1 MTPNTESTQI
11 VKQMCV
17 GDRRGLDRLF
27 ELMYDDLRDLAKKY
41 TNRFSS
47 RTIRPTD
54 LVHEAFL
61 KLVDQ
66 QQVDWRG
73 KSHFMAVGAVV
84 IRHMLVDMAR
94 RKQSQKR
101 GGDRRRVFV
110 DDVMTVSV
118 TDFDDVLSVDEALVK
133 LSKVNETQAKLIEL
147 RFFAGMTVA
156 EAAEAIGMSKRYVEK
171 QWTFAKA
178 WLRRELSEG
187 ANYDP

>member
-27 ELMYDDLRDLAKKY
+27 ELMYEDLRDLAKRY

-47 RTIRPTD
+47 RTMRPTD

-66 QQVDWRG
+66 RQVDWRG

-84 IRHMLVDMAR
+84 IRHMLVDTAR
-94 RKQSQKR
+94 RKQAKKR

-110 DDVMTVSV
+110 DDVTTVSV

-187 ANYDP
+187 ANRDP